1 MKMSQ
6 IHAVIF
12 DWAGTTVDYG
22 CFAPV
27 RGFIKGFASI
37 GHEITNSMARGPM
50 GLPKLDH
57 VRVIAK
63 MTGYEIPEEEIRK
76 AYAVFESTLL
86 ENIGK
91 HCDVK
96 DFVLDTVSALHGKEI
111 LIGSTTGYTSEMMKV
126 VLCKAQEQGYSPDFW
141 STPDR
146 AGKGRPY
153 PYMIWEN
160 MKRFGLS
167 DPREV
172 IKIGDTTVDILEGKN
187 ANCWTVGVIMGS
199 SELGLSR
206 EEAAA
211 LSEEQLSQARMR
223 VRASY
228 YEAGADYIIN
238 DMDELLSVVDDINR
252 KLAQST
258 RHKLL
263 TPGPLSTRDSV
274 KQAMLTDHCTWD
286 EEYRAITSSV
296 MRDITAISANED
308 YAAVLL
314 QGSGSY
320 AVEAMI
326 NCLTGKDER
335 ILFLVN
341 GEYGSRMMR
350 IAQNSG
356 KIFEALFFDETKA
369 VEVSELEK
377 KLAETP
383 EIETV
388 VTVHCETTTGV
399 INPLEEIVKT
409 AKKYGKKVLVDA
421 MSSFAA
427 YDIDM
432 PGLDI
437 DALASSC
444 NKCLEGL
451 PGLSFVISKKTL
463 LDQSENRSLS
473 HSLDLY
479 DQYKGLSDGNGKFRF
494 TSPTNI
500 LLALRQAIDEYTKE
514 GGLSARRERY
524 QKNHSALVEGLEKLG
539 IKPIVDRE
547 NQSYIITT
555 FEMGDMDFNE
565 MYKELKENGFIIYP
579 GKLTKL
585 PTFRLGNIGDV
596 YPADMEAL
604 VNAVGTYMDKRSRS
618 SCPQT
623 KGTVLLVANAP
634 AAMLL

>member
-1 MKMSQ
+1 MSC

-27 RGFIKGFASI
+27 KGFIDGFASI
-37 GHEITNSMARGPM
+37 GHGITDSMAREPM
-50 GLPKLDH
+50 GLPKLEH
-57 VRVIAK
+57 VRAIAK
-63 MTGYEIPEEEIRK
+63 RTGSAIPEEKIRK
-76 AYAVFESTLL
+76 AYEVFESTLL
-86 ENIGK
+86 GNIGE
-91 HCDVK
+91 HCDIK
-96 DFVLDTVSALHGKEI
+96 DFVADTANALRGRGI
-111 LIGSTTGYTSEMMKV
+111 QIGSTTGYTSEMMEV
-126 VLCKAQEQGYSPDFW
+126 VLRKAQEQGYCPDFW
-141 STPDR
+141 VTPDQV
-146 AGKGRPY
+146 GKGRPY

-167 DPREV
+167 DAREIV
-172 IKIGDTTVDILEGKN
+172 KIGDTTVDILEGKN

-206 EEAAA
+206 GEVAA
-211 LSEEQLSQARMR
+211 LSEEQLGRERLR
-223 VRASY
+223 VRAAY

-238 DMDELLSVVDDINR
+238 DLDELLSVVDDINR
-252 KLAQST
+252 KLAQSAM
-258 RHKLL
+258 HKLL
-263 TPGPLSTRDSV
+263 TPGPLSTRHSV

-286 EEYRAITSSV
+286 DEYKAITSSV
-296 MRDITAISANED
+296 MEDITAISANDD

-326 NCLTGKDER
+326 NCLTGKDEK

-341 GEYGSRMMR
+341 GEYGNRMLR
-350 IAQNSG
+350 IARSSG
-356 KIFEALFFDETKA
+356 KVFEALFFDETKA

-383 EIETV
+383 DIGAV
-388 VTVHCETTTGV
+388 VAVHCETTTGV
-399 INPLEEIVKT
+399 INPLEELVKT
-409 AKKYGKKVLVDA
+409 ARKHGKKVLVDA

-427 YDIDM
+427 YEIDM

-437 DALASSC
+437 DALASSA

-451 PGLSFVISKKTL
+451 PGLSFVIAKKTL
-463 LDQSENRSLS
+463 LEQSENRSLS

-479 DQYKGLSDGNGKFRF
+479 DQYKGLSEGNGKFRF

-500 LLALRQAIDEYTKE
+500 LLALRQAIDEYKKE
-514 GGLSARRERY
+514 GGLKARRERY
-524 QKNHSALVEGLEKLG
+524 RKNHSVLVDGLGRLG
-539 IKPIVDRE
+539 IKPIVDRGS
-547 NQSYIITT
+547 QSYIITT
-555 FEMGDMDFNE
+555 FELGDLDFNE
-565 MYKELKENGFIIYP
+565 MYHELKANGFILYP

-604 VNAVGTYMDKRSRS
+604 VNAVGAYRKKR
-618 SCPQT
+618 
-623 KGTVLLVANAP
+623 G
-634 AAMLL
+634 